1 MIIVSSCL
9 LGVHAKYDG
18 TVTNKNYLLLKYSY
32 LGQYLP
38 FCPEQL
44 GGLTTPRAPV
54 EIIDGSGEDVL
65 QEKTKAINS
74 IGEDVTSQFKK
85 GAEQSLYLAEIFSIK
100 AAILKERSP
109 SCGVHKIYDGS
120 FRHVIREGQGVTAAI
135 LSWKGIPVYS
145 EEDITEALLCKLL
158 DL

>member
-18 TVTNKNYLLLKYSY
+18 TVTNKNDLLMKYSH

-44 GGLTTPRAPV
+44 GGLTTPRPPV
-54 EIIDGSGEDVL
+54 ETING
-65 QEKTKAINS
+65 TAINS
-74 IGEDVTSQFKK
+74 MGEDVTSQFKK
-85 GAEQSLYLAEIFSIK
+85 GAEQSLYLTEIFPIK

-120 FRHVIREGQGVTAAI
+120 FSHVVREGQGVTAAI
-135 LSWKGIPVYS
+135 LIAKGIPVYS
-145 EEDITEALLCKLL
+145 EEDLTEELLCKLL
-158 DL
+158 CQGD